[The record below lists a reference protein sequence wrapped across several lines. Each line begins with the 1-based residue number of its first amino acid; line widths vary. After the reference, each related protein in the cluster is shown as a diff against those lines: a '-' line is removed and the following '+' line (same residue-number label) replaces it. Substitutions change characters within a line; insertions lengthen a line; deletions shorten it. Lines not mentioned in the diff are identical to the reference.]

1 MMVPH
6 EKDHDMQLDAH
17 KSAVAKAYGLASAGY
32 NKPALKFF
40 SQGAEALVDF
50 AGLSRGQ
57 RILDVATGT
66 GHAAL
71 YAGLK
76 VGAEHGSVVGIDI
89 AKEMVHL
96 ANDYAKTLSRGN
108 VRFEL
113 MDGEHTTFADDEF
126 DAVLCSYGIF
136 FLPDMANGITEW
148 KRVTRPGG
156 WVCFSA
162 FGDTAFQPQ
171 SDLFE
176 QRIRQF
182 GPLIPDKKRPFGW
195 QRLVD
200 PQALVALLDQAGM
213 TNVEVREV
221 TIGYLLRDAER
232 WWDICW
238 NSGFRGPLAQLKPA
252 DLQQFKEEHLREVE
266 ALRGR
271 DGIFFDGT
279 TFVAKGQVN
288 T

>member
-1 MMVPH
+1 MPCGFRRYDGAP
-6 EKDHDMQLDAH
+6 EKDRDMQLDAH

-76 VGAEHGSVVGIDI
+76 VGAEQGSVVGIDI

-96 ANDYAKTLSRGN
+96 ADAYAKTLSRCH

-113 MDGEHTTFADDEF
+113 MDGEHTTFADHEF

-148 KRVTRPGG
+148 KRVTKPGG

-176 QRIRQF
+176 DRIRKF
-182 GPLIPDKKRPFGW
+182 GAVIPDDGPAKN
-195 QRLVD
+195 
-200 PQALVALLDQAGM
+200 QAAIAPYVL
-213 TNVEVREV
+213 
-221 TIGYLLRDAER
+221 
-232 WWDICW
+232 
-238 NSGFRGPLAQLKPA
+238 SSS
-252 DLQQFKEEHLREVE
+252 
-266 ALRGR
+266 
-271 DGIFFDGT
+271 
-279 TFVAKGQVN
+279 
-288 T
+288 